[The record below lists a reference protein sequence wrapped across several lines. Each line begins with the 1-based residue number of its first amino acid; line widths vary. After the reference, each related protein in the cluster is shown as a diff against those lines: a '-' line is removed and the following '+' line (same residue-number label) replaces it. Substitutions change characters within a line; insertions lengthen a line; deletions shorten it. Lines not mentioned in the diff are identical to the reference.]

1 MEWRDGYLILCLT
14 GMLFQ
19 LDIIPCTDDWSI
31 VTYVLQMGR
40 CKMIYNSF
48 NKILINDIDHS
59 ITYAYIY
66 PIIRMQETFSL
77 DKLTQLDLIYWIKF
91 HY

>member
-40 CKMIYNSF
+40 CKMIYDSF

-66 PIIRMQETFSL
+66 PLIRMQETFSL